1 MAFKLTARTRSILNQ
16 IEKNPSFLL
25 DIEGVPL
32 TFASSAVFVKLRWDS
47 GYSWDTDNLRWDSS
61 VKDDSIKDYIS
72 LKESTRSITQQIYPD
87 KEGASSITSIQVS
100 IIDKNGTVSKALSNN
115 ATGEILGKKCLALLG
130 FVGANYPDDFM
141 PIMNGVIVDYFYR
154 AGSVNL
160 TISHVDSLRK
170 QAILSEYSANLVG
183 SIDNSQTVISVNRT
197 EKLLPSVDCLTT
209 YIKIDDEIMQVV
221 SIDSNTQLT
230 VIRSELGTIPT
241 THNNA
246 EIVSIY
252 RLTEFPLT
260 LAQKI
265 MQSTPG
271 NSYFESDIVPLS
283 FNYVSPTESI
293 TNAIVFDTLDVE
305 LSTGLIQND
314 IIEVDTYGTFT
325 VQSFGKLNT
334 GRSYIIVN
342 ETLPTVASLSVG
354 WRFKSQYNVLNFGL
368 GMYPFE
374 VDNVEFEYIKN
385 TFSPNFIEMDFFIQD
400 GISNARD
407 FINKELYFVSGCYG
421 IPRNARSSVKFLS
434 PPLSI
439 EDLPVLDETKIMNI
453 AEMAPKRS
461 VNSFFYNDILFAF
474 NKSVID
480 GDFKSFSQFIDSD
493 SFNKFNVGLKQLRI
507 ESQGY
512 KRSTE
517 TDLILDRLAS
527 RFLDRYKQAAIFVKG
542 IKLPFKYGFNLQVGD
557 VVLFGGGNTQ
567 LVDYETGERRLSIEK
582 YEIINQSINLEG
594 EVVVDILS
602 TGYSVTGS
610 FGVFSPASLVQS
622 ATATEL
628 VLKKINNLDEVLFER
643 DKWSNLFG
651 AKIRVRS
658 EDYAFDETTTLV
670 GFSLQN
676 PYAIEIEAMPS
687 IAPNDAIV
695 ELALYGEYPLKGES
709 DVVDVLKLKYTFT
722 MTQAS
727 IISVTSESE
736 FELDDASHLFEGAK
750 IAIHSD
756 DYARDNLQ
764 STILSIVGNVIT
776 LDEPLDFTPVIG
788 DKVESRSLIDADGFL
803 FL

>member
-47 GYSWDTDNLRWDSS
+47 GYRWDDDLRWDSS
-61 VKDDSIKDYIS
+61 VKDESIKDYIS
-72 LKESTRSITQQIYPD
+72 LKDSTRSISQAIYPD
-87 KEGASSITSIQVS
+87 KEGSSSITSIQVS
-100 IIDKNGTVSKALSNN
+100 IIDKNGEVSRALSNN
-115 ATGEILGKKCLALLG
+115 ATGEILGKKCLAALG
-130 FVGANYPDDFM
+130 FLGASYPEDFM
-141 PIMNGVIVDYFYR
+141 PIMNGVIVDYFYK

-160 TISHVDSLRK
+160 TISHVDSLRR
-170 QAILSEYSANLVG
+170 QAILTEYSANLVG
-183 SIDNSQTVISVNRT
+183 SIDNAQTVITVNRT
-197 EKLLPSVDCLTT
+197 DKLLPSINCLTT

-221 SIDSNTQLT
+221 SIDSATQLT
-230 VIRSELGTIPT
+230 VIRSELTTIPT
-241 THNNA
+241 THDNDA

-252 RLTEFPLT
+252 RLREFPLT

-271 NSYFESDIVPLS
+271 NSYFNSDIEIVS
-283 FNYVSPTESI
+283 FVYVSPTESI
-293 TNAIVFDTLDVE
+293 ANAIIFDTIDIE
-305 LSTGLIQND
+305 QSTGLIAGDLVQ
-314 IIEVDTYGTFT
+314 IDTYGDFKIS
-325 VQSFGKLNT
+325 SFGKLAS

-342 ETLPTVASLSVG
+342 EELPIVSSVSAA

-374 VDNVEFEYIKN
+374 VDNTEFEYIKN

-439 EDLPVLDETKIMNI
+439 EDLPVLDETKILNMI
-453 AEMAPKRS
+453 DVAPKRS
-461 VNSFFYNDILFAF
+461 VNNFFYNDVLFAF

-493 SFNKFNVGLKQLRI
+493 SFNTFNVGLKQLRI
-507 ESQGY
+507 ESEGY

-527 RFLDRYKQAAIFVKG
+527 RFLDRYKQAAIFIKG
-542 IKLPFKYGFNLQVGD
+542 IKLPFKHGFNLQVGD
-557 VVLFGGGNTQ
+557 VVLFGGNNTQ
-567 LVDYETGERRLSIEK
+567 LVNYETGERKLEIEK

-594 EVVVDILS
+594 EVVVDLLS

-610 FGVFSPASLVQS
+610 FGVFSPSSLVES
-622 ATATEL
+622 ASATEL
-628 VLKKINNLDEVLFER
+628 VLKKINNLDEVTFER
-643 DKWSNLFG
+643 DKWANLFG

-658 EDYAFDETTTLV
+658 EDYSFDHVTTLI

-676 PYAIEIEAMPS
+676 PYAIEVESMP
-687 IAPNDAIV
+687 IAPVDAIV
-695 ELALYGEYPLKGES
+695 ELALYADYPLKGES
-709 DVVDVLKLKYTFT
+709 DVADVLKLKYTFT
-722 MTQAS
+722 MPQTEILSVAS
-727 IISVTSESE
+727 NSE
-736 FELDDASHLFEGAK
+736 FTVSNAAHLFDGAK

-756 DYARDNLQ
+756 DYARDNFE
-764 STILSIVGNVIT
+764 STILTVVGNVIT
-776 LDEPLDFTPVIG
+776 LVDALDFTPVIG
-788 DKVESRSLIDADGFL
+788 DKVETRSFTDADGYL